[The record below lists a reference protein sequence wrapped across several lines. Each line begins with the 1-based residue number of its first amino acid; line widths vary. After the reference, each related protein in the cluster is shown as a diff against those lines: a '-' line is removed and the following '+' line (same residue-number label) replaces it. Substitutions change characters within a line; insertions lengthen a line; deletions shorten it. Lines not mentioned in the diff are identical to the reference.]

1 MPQIVGRQIKNAT
14 ITADKLASGIIQSF
28 VDKETPAGLING
40 TNTVFTLVV
49 STPVA
54 GSEQVYLNGLLQES
68 GAGKDYTIADKAIT
82 FTTAPATGD
91 VVFVWYRK

>member
-14 ITADKLASGIIQSF
+14 ITADKLASGIISSF
-28 VDKETPAGLING
+28 VDKENPAGLING
-40 TNTVFTLVV
+40 TNTAFTIV
-49 STPVA
+49 STPIT
-54 GSEQVYLNGLLQES
+54 GSEQIYLNGILQES

-82 FTTAPATGD
+82 FTNAPATGD